1 MVSAFFTGFAVGLS
15 LIVAIGAQNA
25 FVLRQGLLGPQ
36 VWPVALFCSVSD
48 ALLIVV
54 GVAGLS
60 FLLTDALL
68 DTSKWLFAGAAL
80 WLLGYGVLR
89 LRSAINGYSVS
100 SGHAVSGGL
109 MATLSMTAALT
120 FANPHVYLDTVVLI
134 GTISLQFSGMAKSA
148 YAVGATTAS
157 FLFFFTLAFG
167 ARLLAGQMQ
176 RRGAWRLLDGAI
188 GFLMFGLALG
198 MARAGNWL

>member
-1 MVSAFFTGFAVGLS
+1 
-15 LIVAIGAQNA
+15 
-25 FVLRQGLLGPQ
+25 
-36 VWPVALFCSVSD
+36 
-48 ALLIVV
+48 
-54 GVAGLS
+54 
-60 FLLTDALL
+60 
-68 DTSKWLFAGAAL
+68 
-80 WLLGYGVLR
+80 VLR

-188 GFLMFGLALG
+188 GFLMFGLAVG

>member
-25 FVLRQGLLGPQ
+25 FVFRQGLLGQ
-36 VWPVALFCSVSD
+36 HVWPVALFCSVSD

-188 GFLMFGLALG
+188 GFVMFGLALG

>member
-1 MVSAFFTGFAVGLS
+1 MTSAFFVGIAVGFS

-25 FVLRQGLLGPQ
+25 FVLRQGLLGQ
-36 VWPVALFCSVSD
+36 HVWAVALFCACAD
-48 ALLIVV
+48 ALLIAV

-60 FLLTDALL
+60 FLLTDALH
-68 DTSKWLFAGAAL
+68 SISRWLFAGAAL

-89 LRSAINGYSVS
+89 LLSAVNGDSIRSD
-100 SGHAVSGGL
+100 HPVSGGL

-134 GTISLQFSGMAKSA
+134 GTISLQFSGMAKLA
-148 YAVGATTAS
+148 YAVGAITAS
-157 FLFFFTLAFG
+157 FLFFFALAFG
-167 ARLLAGQMQ
+167 ASLLIGQMQ

-188 GFLMFGLALG
+188 ALLMFALAVG

>member
-25 FVLRQGLLGPQ
+25 FVFRQGLLGQ
-36 VWPVALFCSVSD
+36 HVWPVALFCSVSD

-134 GTISLQFSGMAKSA
+134 GTISLQFSGMAKLA
-148 YAVGATTAS
+148 YAIGATTAS

-167 ARLLAGQMQ
+167 ARLLAGPMQ

-188 GFLMFGLALG
+188 GLLMFGLALG